1 MFVLCVILLYNH
13 NKHSINKLLRREIIN
28 MNADKSKI
36 TAERIRDLRIKK
48 GLTIERLAQMM
59 GVSKGTISKWE
70 NGYVDTIKQDKI
82 IQLAKAFGVS
92 PTYIMG
98 YDDEPLKMDN
108 GKELPEHLKRYAEFI
123 NLYSQLGEDE
133 QSLVDN
139 MITTLLKKQ

>member
-1 MFVLCVILLYNH
+1 
-13 NKHSINKLLRREIIN
+13 

-59 GVSKGTISKWE
+59 DVSKGTISKWE